1 MIYQYFGVFISLI
14 AIILGIL
21 RFRENKMTLGML
33 SFWIF
38 IWIAVILVSIYPNS
52 TNILASMTGIQRG
65 LDLIIILGL
74 FGSYYLIFKIYTM
87 IESMEQEITKL
98 VSEIALLREN
108 SFENDNLKETSA
120 KKNKKIIP

>member
-87 IESMEQEITKL
+87 IESIEQEITKL

-108 SFENDNLKETSA
+108 SFENDSLTGTNA
-120 KKNKKIIP
+120 KKTKK

>member
-21 RFRENKMTLGML
+21 RFRENRMTLGML

-87 IESMEQEITKL
+87 IESMEKEITKL

-108 SFENDNLKETSA
+108 SFENNNLTRTNA
-120 KKNKKIIP
+120 KKTKK

>member
-21 RFRENKMTLGML
+21 RFRENRMTLGML

-87 IESMEQEITKL
+87 IESMEKEITKL

-108 SFENDNLKETSA
+108 SFESNNLTKTNA
-120 KKNKKIIP
+120 KKTKK

>member
-21 RFRENKMTLGML
+21 RFRENRMTLGML

-87 IESMEQEITKL
+87 IESMEKEITKL

-108 SFENDNLKETSA
+108 SFENNNLTKTNA
-120 KKNKKIIP
+120 KKTKK

>member
-21 RFRENKMTLGML
+21 RFKENKMTLGML

-98 VSEIALLREN
+98 VSEIALLME
-108 SFENDNLKETSA
+108 EIEEKKDIETKS
-120 KKNKKIIP
+120 K